1 MGSSQFSSQPWGC
14 DVSRDVL
21 IRVDQLTTR
30 FATQTVIDGI
40 SFEVTRGE
48 VIGLVGGSGSGKTV
62 LLRSMLGLICPTSG
76 SVEILGVHIEGASAA
91 DLREVGR
98 RCGMLF
104 QHGALF
110 SSLTLCENVEFQMR
124 QFLQADARTLREVA
138 LAKLALVGLEQR
150 DAMRLPAELSGGMT
164 KRAALARAL
173 ALEPDILF
181 LDEPTSG
188 LDPIRAAEIDALI
201 LTLHSLLGLTVFM
214 VTHDLRSLRAI
225 CTRILALYEGKIV
238 GDGTFDEMIQSKHPW
253 VRAYFNGEDH
263 ARHLTV

>member
-1 MGSSQFSSQPWGC
+1 MAG
-14 DVSRDVL
+14 DVL
-21 IRVDQLTTR
+21 IKVDHLTTR
-30 FATQTVIDGI
+30 FDTQTVIEKV
-40 SFEVTRGE
+40 SFEVRRGE

-62 LLRSMLGLICPTSG
+62 LLRSMMGLICPTSG

-98 RCGMLF
+98 HCGMLF

-110 SSLTLCENVEFQMR
+110 SGLTLSENVEFQMR
-124 QFLQADARTLREVA
+124 QFLHADARTLRDVA
-138 LAKLALVGLEQR
+138 LAKLALVGLEPR
-150 DAMRLPAELSGGMT
+150 DATRLPSELSGGMI

-201 LTLHSLLGLTVFM
+201 LTLHALLGLTVFM

-238 GDGTFDEMIQSKHPW
+238 GDGTFDEMVASSHPW
-253 VRAYFNGEDH
+253 LRAYFNGEEQS
-263 ARHLTV
+263 RQTSVR

>member
-1 MGSSQFSSQPWGC
+1 MAG
-14 DVSRDVL
+14 DVL
-21 IRVDQLTTR
+21 IKVDHLTTR
-30 FATQTVIDGI
+30 FDTQTVIDKV
-40 SFEVTRGE
+40 SFEVRRGE

-62 LLRSMLGLICPTSG
+62 LLRSMMGLICPTSG

-98 RCGMLF
+98 HCGMLF

-110 SSLTLCENVEFQMR
+110 SGLTLCENVEFQMR
-124 QFLQADARTLREVA
+124 QFLHADARTLRDVA
-138 LAKLALVGLEQR
+138 LAKLALVGFEPR
-150 DAMRLPAELSGGMT
+150 DATRLPSELSGGMI

-201 LTLHSLLGLTVFM
+201 LTLHALLGLTVFM

-238 GDGTFDEMIQSKHPW
+238 GDGTFDEMVASPHPW
-253 VRAYFNGEDH
+253 LRAYFNGEEQS
-263 ARHLTV
+263 RQTSVR

>member
-1 MGSSQFSSQPWGC
+1 MAG
-14 DVSRDVL
+14 DVL
-21 IRVDQLTTR
+21 IKVDHLTTR
-30 FATQTVIDGI
+30 FDTQTVIDKV
-40 SFEVTRGE
+40 SFEVRRGE

-62 LLRSMLGLICPTSG
+62 LLRSMMGLICPTSG

-98 RCGMLF
+98 HCGMLF

-110 SSLTLCENVEFQMR
+110 SGLTLCENVEFQMR
-124 QFLQADARTLREVA
+124 QFLHADARTLRDVA
-138 LAKLALVGLEQR
+138 LAKLALVGFEPR
-150 DAMRLPAELSGGMT
+150 DATRLPSELSGGMI

-201 LTLHSLLGLTVFM
+201 LTLHALLGLTVFM

-238 GDGTFDEMIQSKHPW
+238 GDGTFDEMVASSHPW
-253 VRAYFNGEDH
+253 LRAYFNGEDQ
-263 ARHLTV
+263 ARQTSVR

>member
-1 MGSSQFSSQPWGC
+1 MAQ
-14 DVSRDVL
+14 DVL
-21 IRVDQLTTR
+21 IRVAQLTTR
-30 FATQTVIDGI
+30 FGTQTVIDGI
-40 SFEVTRGE
+40 SFEVKRGE
-48 VIGLVGGSGSGKTV
+48 IIGLVGGSGSGKTV
-62 LLRSMLGLICPTSG
+62 LLRSMVGLLCPTSG

-91 DLREVGR
+91 QLRDVGR

-110 SSLTLCENVEFQMR
+110 SGLTLCENVEFQMR
-124 QFLQADARTLREVA
+124 QFLQADAHTLRDVA
-138 LAKLALVGLEQR
+138 GAKLALVGLEPR
-150 DAMRLPAELSGGMT
+150 DAARLPSELSGGMT

-201 LTLHSLLGLTVFM
+201 LTLHALLGLTVFM

-225 CTRILALYEGKIV
+225 CTRILALHEGKIV
-238 GDGTFDEMIQSKHPW
+238 CDGTFDEMRQSSHPW
-253 VRAYFNGEDH
+253 VRAYFNSEHH
-263 ARHLTV
+263 ARQDSV